1 MSVLV
6 KLSDLVKSAVSSKN
20 SLYAGVLA
28 ATALFGCQTSI
39 QAQGQAQ
46 DNATRPTTSSPVIN
60 TMSSVPAGS
69 EMVKSKDPLAVYRAS
84 GIDGEQERQIRKFA
98 KDFEDQQ
105 KVRLKL
111 MGNLLKEMR
120 AIELMADPDE
130 KKAMSKQGEINKV
143 YAEICN
149 ERIKLLL
156 RIRNVLTFE
165 QKERLVK
172 NIQKT
177 QDGN

>member
-1 MSVLV
+1 MIIQ
-6 KLSDLVKSAVSSKN
+6 AP
-20 SLYAGVLA
+20 A
-28 ATALFGCQTSI
+28 
-39 QAQGQAQ
+39 QAQGQ
-46 DNATRPTTSSPVIN
+46 DNATRPTTVSPIIP
-60 TMSSVPAGS
+60 TGS

>member
-1 MSVLV
+1 
-6 KLSDLVKSAVSSKN
+6 
-20 SLYAGVLA
+20 
-28 ATALFGCQTSI
+28 
-39 QAQGQAQ
+39 
-46 DNATRPTTSSPVIN
+46 
-60 TMSSVPAGS
+60 
-69 EMVKSKDPLAVYRAS
+69 MVKSKDPLAVYRAS

-130 KKAMSKQGEINKV
+130 KKALAKQGEINKV